1 MRSEKAVLY
10 KIRVTAFPRFHTLF
24 HLVIVNS
31 YEQILLEYKNVRKIT
46 NTQFF
51 KRKCFLPKMQTP
63 VKKTCLYPRQS
74 GTGLRREEMQL
85 VNLVVRLKN
94 KTKRGFLWTFGAS
107 TGS

>member
-1 MRSEKAVLY
+1 MRREKAVLY

-51 KRKCFLPKMQTP
+51 RRKCFPPKMQTP
-63 VKKTCLYPRQS
+63 SKEDTPVPQAQRHRSQAGRDAASIFGGEVKEQ
-74 GTGLRREEMQL
+74 
-85 VNLVVRLKN
+85 N
-94 KTKRGFLWTFGAS
+94 KRGFLWTFGAS